1 MAIFLN
7 GNNDIRSIHYNG
19 VDLTSVTF
27 NDVIVWRKGSV
38 LSNIS
43 NLAVHSVSYTSV
55 ILSYTLPKDATG
67 VKIYCNTVS
76 DVSSSNYIK
85 VIDSLADTCE
95 ISSLSVNTTYYFAAY
110 AYNSLTTS
118 APSNIVNAK
127 TLSISTTAIQDW
139 KYILDNSKNK
149 VTLTEYIGT
158 NNSTLTIHP
167 FYNINGKNY
176 KTYITNLIFRFGNNK
191 SGLSKIRKIVF
202 ENEVCVDS
210 DFYYTLN
217 GEKVHNLLES
227 LFWSGNGGEDFSSL
241 EEIDISGLNVQ
252 NITDVSCMF
261 VAPRLKTIKG
271 LSVFKNNHSIT
282 DFKFMFRCP
291 SLTSLDVSSLN
302 TENAVNLSAM
312 FSDCKQLQSL
322 DLRNFDTSKAKKM
335 DYMFQYCPKLRYVYV
350 SDKWDTSSANTEY
363 MFLGCPA
370 QIVEAT

>member
-27 NDVIVWRKGSV
+27 NDVVVWRKGSV

-43 NLAVHSVSYTSV
+43 NLAVQSASYTSV
-55 ILSYTLPKDATG
+55 TLSYTLPKDASG
-67 VKIYCNTVS
+67 VKIYCNTAS

-85 VIDSLADTCE
+85 VVDSSEGTCE
-95 ISSLSVNTTYYFAAY
+95 ISGLSVNTTYYFTAY
-110 AYNSLTTS
+110 AYNPLTTS

-127 TLSISTTAIQDW
+127 TLTISTTAIQDW
-139 KYILDNSKNK
+139 EYILDDSKNK
-149 VTLTEYIGT
+149 VTLTGYIGK

-176 KTYITNLIFRFGNNK
+176 KTYITNLIFNFSNNK
-191 SGLSKIRKIVF
+191 SGLSKIRKIIF
-202 ENEVCVDS
+202 ENEICVDS

-217 GEKVHNLLES
+217 GKKVHNLLHC
-227 LFWSGNGGEDFSSL
+227 LFWSGSGGEDFSSL

-252 NITDVSCMF
+252 NITSVNCMF
-261 VAPRLKTIKG
+261 VTPRLKTIKG

-282 DFKFMFRCP
+282 DFSFMFGCP

-312 FSDCKQLQSL
+312 FSECKQLQSL

-335 DYMFQYCPKLRYVYV
+335 EFMFQGCSKLKYIYV

-363 MFLGCPA
+363 MFLRCPA

>member
-139 KYILDNSKNK
+139 N
-149 VTLTEYIGT
+149 
-158 NNSTLTIHP
+158 
-167 FYNINGKNY
+167 
-176 KTYITNLIFRFGNNK
+176 
-191 SGLSKIRKIVF
+191 
-202 ENEVCVDS
+202 
-210 DFYYTLN
+210 
-217 GEKVHNLLES
+217 
-227 LFWSGNGGEDFSSL
+227 
-241 EEIDISGLNVQ
+241 
-252 NITDVSCMF
+252 
-261 VAPRLKTIKG
+261 PRLPHGAVIHGALPHQIQYRTLPHSAPGQKG
-271 LSVFKNNHSIT
+271 IEG
-282 DFKFMFRCP
+282 RP
-291 SLTSLDVSSLN
+291 ASLRFPL
-302 TENAVNLSAM
+302 
-312 FSDCKQLQSL
+312 
-322 DLRNFDTSKAKKM
+322 
-335 DYMFQYCPKLRYVYV
+335 
-350 SDKWDTSSANTEY
+350 
-363 MFLGCPA
+363 
-370 QIVEAT
+370 